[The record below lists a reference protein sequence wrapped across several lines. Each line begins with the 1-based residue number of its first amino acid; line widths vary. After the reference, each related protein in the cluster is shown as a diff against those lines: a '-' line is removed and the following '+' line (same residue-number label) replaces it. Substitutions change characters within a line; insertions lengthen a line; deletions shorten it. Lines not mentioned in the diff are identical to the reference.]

1 MNHNQAKDFL
11 GVGWKFP
18 VEVDEATGRIKT
30 SSFEEDI
37 KEAIQ
42 IIIMTSKGERLM
54 RPNFGCDMR
63 EQLFE
68 GMDYATIS
76 QMESEIKVAL
86 TSWEPRIEDVDVT
99 IKGENQGGNLMIDI
113 HYLVRATNNR
123 FNVVYPYF
131 LTEGE

>member
-86 TSWEPRIEDVDVT
+86 TSWEPRIEDVEVT